1 LTEEPI
7 SGQFNFPTAYRIGAG
22 RIAELHDACVELG
35 IARPLIVTDV
45 GIAALAWFD
54 SVVRDLK
61 NGGLEIAT
69 FSEIDANPSALH
81 VEKGVAALA
90 AHSSDGCIL
99 IGGGSAMD
107 TGKCIALLADN
118 PGDILDYE
126 DVGENWKRASG
137 ERILPTIAIPTT
149 AGTGSEVGRAAV
161 IVDPTDQG
169 KKIIFHPRLQPDLV
183 IADPELTYGLPPRLT
198 AATGMDAL
206 AHCFEAYCAP
216 GYHPMA
222 DGIALE
228 GMHLIEANLVTAF
241 ENGMNTAARTH
252 LLMAASMGATA
263 FQKGLGLIHALSHPL
278 GGVTGLHHGTA
289 NAIFQPYV
297 MVHNR
302 AFIEARMP
310 RLAQTLGLTGESF
323 EAVLEWTL
331 ALRARLELPHTLD
344 GILDESMIPRLVPM
358 AAADP
363 SLATNPKPCSP
374 EDLERVFRKALR
386 GDLTP

>member
-1 LTEEPI
+1 LSDEPI
-7 SGQFNFPTAYRIGAG
+7 SGQFNYPTAYRIGAG
-22 RIAELHDACVELG
+22 RIAELRDACAELG
-35 IARPLIVTDV
+35 IARPLIVTDAGV
-45 GIAALAWFD
+45 AAIDWFD
-54 SVVRDLK
+54 SIVGDLESR
-61 NGGLEIAT
+61 GLDVAV
-69 FSEIDANPSALH
+69 FSEIDANPSARH
-81 VEKGVAALA
+81 VENGLTALA
-90 AHSSDGCIL
+90 AHRADGCIL

-118 PGDILDYE
+118 PGAVLDYE
-126 DVGENWKRASG
+126 DIGDRWKRADG
-137 ERILPTIAIPTT
+137 DRILPTIAVPTT

-169 KKIIFHPRLQPDLV
+169 KKIIFHPQLQPDLV

-228 GMHLIEANLVTAF
+228 GMRLIEENLVAAF
-241 ENGMNTAARTH
+241 DDGMCTAARTH

-302 AFIEARMP
+302 TVIEDRMP
-310 RLAQTLGLTGESF
+310 RLAQTLGLEDETF

-331 ALRARLELPHTLD
+331 ALRARLELPHTLG
-344 GILDESMIPRLVPM
+344 GIIDESLIPRLVPM

-363 SLATNPKPCSP
+363 SLATNPKSCSA
-374 EDLERVFRKALR
+374 EDLERVFRKTLR